1 MPKPDK
7 YITKTKRKRHSRR
20 AAIEPVIGHLKS
32 DYRMN
37 RNFLKGVIGD
47 EMNVLL
53 SAAAMNFKRVMNL
66 WKQRLINFIL
76 KIVFETLFYNQG
88 LKLTF

>member
-1 MPKPDK
+1 
-7 YITKTKRKRHSRR
+7 
-20 AAIEPVIGHLKS
+20 
-32 DYRMN
+32 MN
-37 RNFLKGVIGD
+37 RNFLKGIMGD

-76 KIVFETLFYNQG
+76 KIVLETLFYNQG

>member
-1 MPKPDK
+1 
-7 YITKTKRKRHSRR
+7 
-20 AAIEPVIGHLKS
+20 
-32 DYRMN
+32 
-37 RNFLKGVIGD
+37 
-47 EMNVLL
+47 
-53 SAAAMNFKRVMNL
+53 MNL

>member
-1 MPKPDK
+1 
-7 YITKTKRKRHSRR
+7 
-20 AAIEPVIGHLKS
+20 
-32 DYRMN
+32 MN
-37 RNFLKGVIGD
+37 RNFLKGVTGD
-47 EMNVLL
+47 QMNVLL